1 MHAILRGSNIAHR
14 LLSFTAPM
22 RGIDA
27 DKRAKFGLF
36 VTMCIVTNAVQ
47 TRGLS
52 RASARYSYQGSLW
65 SGFPESIVV
74 VYNFGN

>member
-1 MHAILRGSNIAHR
+1 MHAVLRGSNIAHR
-14 LLSFTAPM
+14 LLSFTAPT

-52 RASARYSYQGSLW
+52 RASAR
-65 SGFPESIVV
+65 
-74 VYNFGN
+74 